1 MCRSLNP
8 VSLPSYQT
16 SEFCKCT
23 CSLVLVT
30 LMNTKY
36 STKCNLYQYVKNRQK
51 RVVEFHPWLFLKWIS
66 LRSTQPTS
74 LHVRGPVG
82 SDKLTSCKSVTYG
95 DGHLRG

>member
-1 MCRSLNP
+1 
-8 VSLPSYQT
+8 
-16 SEFCKCT
+16 
-23 CSLVLVT
+23 
-30 LMNTKY
+30 
-36 STKCNLYQYVKNRQK
+36 
-51 RVVEFHPWLFLKWIS
+51 VVEFHPWLFLKWIS